1 MFTGVF
7 LNLLRFVLAM
17 NCFSQR
23 LRRTSPMRGSS
34 RNELVP
40 SKSPRMNGWSW
51 PPQAFQVIGWLLYS
65 YLAIVSFGIYIP
77 LLPLPWNHVVYAL
90 TGIAFIVHLFTH
102 IAAVTIDP
110 ADASVRAKQ
119 SYSSPMPLFDR
130 TKQPHVIQDLQCYL
144 CDVKVGPKV
153 KHCGVCNKCVEDF
166 DHHCKWLN
174 TCVGGRNY
182 WCFFVALCSAT
193 LGVLLLVVV
202 VLFIFIQHYLDPNS
216 LRTSPQFD
224 SMLGNGTW
232 LVFLPL
238 APIKTSSAGVL
249 VLAFLTVMLSV
260 TCLLLLGHLLGFHF
274 YLFYKGISTYDY
286 VKMQRQK
293 EARNQEIEARNP
305 HDAKI
310 NNNAPQNQESSIDCE
325 PALSQSSSTCKFDDK
340 GPLTS
345 RLSESICTELENFK
359 KSAEKENSVHYGT
372 ENPTEN
378 TAREISMIDIKSWK
392 PDTDQEAQSASVK
405 SGGPVPGVQ
414 DPLGSSVMTPDD
426 I

>member
-1 MFTGVF
+1 
-7 LNLLRFVLAM
+7 M

-23 LRRTSPMRGSS
+23 LRRTAPVRGSS

-40 SKSPRMNGWSW
+40 SKPPRMNGWSW
-51 PPQAFQVIGWLLYS
+51 PPQAFQVVGWLLYS

-77 LLPLPWNHVVYAL
+77 LLPPPWNQVAYAL
-90 TGIAFIVHLFTH
+90 TGVAFIVHFFTH

-119 SYSSPMPLFDR
+119 SYSSPLPLFDR
-130 TKQPHVIQDLQCYL
+130 TKQPHVIQDLRCYL

-182 WCFFVALCSAT
+182 WCFFVALSSAT
-193 LGVLLLVVV
+193 LGVFLLIVVI
-202 VLFIFIQHYLDPNS
+202 LFIFIQHYMDPNT
-216 LRTSPQFD
+216 LRAAPQFN
-224 SMLGNGTW
+224 SVLGNGTW

-238 APIKTSSAGVL
+238 APMKTSSAGL
-249 VLAFLTVMLSV
+249 LILAFVTVLLSI

-293 EARNQEIEARNP
+293 EARNRDKEAGNP
-305 HDAKI
+305 HDEKI
-310 NNNAPQNQESSIDCE
+310 DNRAAQTQESSVDCE
-325 PALSQSSSTCKFDDK
+325 PALSQSSSTCKFDNK
-340 GPLTS
+340 GLLTS

-359 KSAEKENSVHYGT
+359 KSAEKENSFHYGT
-372 ENPTEN
+372 ENPTEH
-378 TAREISMIDIKSWK
+378 TAGEICMNDNKSWK
-392 PDTDQEAQSASVK
+392 PEADEEAQSASVK
-405 SGGPVPGVQ
+405 SADSVPGVQ

-426 I
+426 T

>member
-1 MFTGVF
+1 
-7 LNLLRFVLAM
+7 M
-17 NCFSQR
+17 NCFSHK
-23 LRRTSPMRGSS
+23 LRRTSPAGGSS

-40 SKSPRMNGWSW
+40 SKPPRMNGWSW
-51 PPQAFQVIGWLLYS
+51 PPQAFQVVGWLMFS

-77 LLPLPWNHVVYAL
+77 LLPLPWNHVAYAL
-90 TGIAFIVHLFTH
+90 TGVAFIVHFFTH

-119 SYSSPMPLFDR
+119 NYSSPMPLFDR
-130 TKQPHVIQDLQCYL
+130 TKQSHVIQDLRCYL

-174 TCVGGRNY
+174 TCIGGRNY
-182 WCFFVALCSAT
+182 WCFFVALSSAT
-193 LGVLLLVVV
+193 LGVFLLVAVI
-202 VLFIFIQHYLDPNS
+202 LFIFIQHYLDPNS
-216 LRTSPQFD
+216 LRTAPHFNSIH
-224 SMLGNGTW
+224 GNGTW

-238 APIKTSSAGVL
+238 APIKTSSAGL
-249 VLAFLTVMLSV
+249 LILAFITVMLCI

-293 EARNQEIEARNP
+293 KARKGDTETGNP
-305 HDAKI
+305 HDAK
-310 NNNAPQNQESSIDCE
+310 NKTKAENHESSIDCE
-325 PALSQSSSTCKFDDK
+325 PALSQSSSTCQFDDK
-340 GPLTS
+340 GPLAS

-359 KSAEKENSVHYGT
+359 KSAEKENSFHYGT
-372 ENPTEN
+372 ENPTGN
-378 TAREISMIDIKSWK
+378 TAREMCMSDMKRWK
-392 PDTDQEAQSASVK
+392 PETEEEAQSANVK
-405 SGGPVPGVQ
+405 SGDRVPGVQ

-426 I
+426 T